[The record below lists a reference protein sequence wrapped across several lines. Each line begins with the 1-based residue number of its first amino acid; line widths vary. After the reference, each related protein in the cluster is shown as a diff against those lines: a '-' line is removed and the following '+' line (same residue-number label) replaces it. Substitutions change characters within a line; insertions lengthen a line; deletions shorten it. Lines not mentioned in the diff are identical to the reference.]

1 MYKCKSTT
9 ACLECVL
16 TRRTGRQGPPH
27 GSVPFLLRTVVGDRL
42 CLAER
47 AKTEYEMQSMSPDQ
61 AEAYTARNGGR
72 WDEAAN
78 TVTDMAEHL
87 NSLQNV
93 LMEAVL

>member
-1 MYKCKSTT
+1 MQVHYRVFRICSNPSYWP
-9 ACLECVL
+9 
-16 TRRTGRQGPPH
+16 TGAPPH